1 VIKFIENRKL
11 VVTAFNSD
19 NIGKKPDISYNL
31 LEKMYFDFG
40 KGVGGRG
47 GEKERK
53 NKVRGQ

>member
-19 NIGKKPDISYNL
+19 NICKKPDISYNL

-40 KGVGGRG
+40 KGVGG
-47 GEKERK
+47 GEARK
-53 NKVRGQ
+53 REKTRLEGQ